1 MPAITSLGIS
11 AATPAA
17 KVLAALAVRIG
28 RSLKQLA
35 DRMKNRR
42 DAFRLAD
49 LDDRMLADIGICRSD
64 LRDAYAGSL
73 WQDPSELLAR
83 RAIERRVRKQ
93 RTTLTCV
100 SQSRRQTALFGA
112 PPMLCYPRADR
123 SGRYLV

>member
-11 AATPAA
+11 TAVPAA
-17 KVLAALAVRIG
+17 KVLAALAGRIG

-42 DAFRLAD
+42 DDFRLAD
-49 LDDRMLADIGICRSD
+49 MDDRMLADIGINRSD
-64 LRDAYAGSL
+64 LRDAYSRPL

-93 RTTLTCV
+93 RTELTSV

>member
-11 AATPAA
+11 TAAPAA
-17 KVLAALAVRIG
+17 KVLAALAGRIG

-42 DAFRLAD
+42 DVFRLAD
-49 LDDRMLADIGICRSD
+49 MDDRMLADIGINRSD
-64 LRDAYAGSL
+64 LRDAYSRPL

-83 RAIERRVRKQ
+83 RAVERRVRKQ
-93 RTTLTCV
+93 RTELTCV

>member
-11 AATPAA
+11 AAAPAA
-17 KVLAALAVRIG
+17 KVLAALAGRIG
-28 RSLKQLA
+28 QRLNQLA

-49 LDDRMLADIGICRSD
+49 MDDRMLADIGISRSD
-64 LRDAYAGSL
+64 LRDAYSGPL

-83 RAIERRVRKQ
+83 RAVERRVRQQ
-93 RTTLTCV
+93 RTELTCV
-100 SQSRRQTALFGA
+100 SQSKRQTALFGA

-123 SGRYLV
+123 SGRTLV